1 MIAIVGTVVL
11 AVAAGVLLE
20 RRTAPGVA
28 HRIRHALVQ
37 TMLWVLMPFVAYVNI
52 ARLHLTAD
60 VGFGL
65 VLAICALAGTG
76 VLMWLLAR
84 GPLGLDR
91 PATGA
96 AIVCVIQANTG
107 FFSLPLAAA
116 LFSQRAFAQAV
127 AYDVLVSAPA
137 FALGSFTVG
146 ALFGTAGEGRRG
158 DRWRMGGHVVGT
170 LLRNPV
176 GYVMLIALAVPEA
189 WAPEVLVTPS
199 RLAVFALLPLGFIVV
214 GITLADE
221 AEDGTLRVPPPLTRP
236 VAVAVV
242 LRMAVMP
249 LLLIGISALVID
261 LPPVYALLA
270 AAPAGVNTVLVAHR
284 TGLDLRLTASAIAW
298 TTAIALVGVLGVS
311 LLQAL
316 SVL

>member
-28 HRIRHALVQ
+28 HRIRHRMVQ
-37 TMLWVLMPFVAYVNI
+37 TMLWVLMPFVAYVSI

-60 VGFGL
+60 VGIGL
-65 VLAICALAGTG
+65 VLAIVALAATG

-146 ALFGTAGEGRRG
+146 ALFGTAGDGR
-158 DRWRMGGHVVGT
+158 RMGGHVLGT

-189 WAPEVLVTPS
+189 WAPEALVLPS
-199 RLAVFALLPLGFIVV
+199 RIAVFALLPLGFVVV

-221 AEDGTLRVPPPLTRP
+221 AEDGTLRVPPPLTRA
-236 VAVAVV
+236 VAVAVA

-249 LLLIGISALVID
+249 LLLIGISALLID

-298 TTAIALVGVLGVS
+298 TTAIALAGVLAVALLLALGV
-311 LLQAL
+311 L
-316 SVL
+316 